1 MQMKTSRRVFTLST
15 LAASLAIAL
24 PAVAQ
29 NQLRDGTEFRSIKP
43 ARPTDDAK
51 RIEVVEFFWY
61 ACPHCNV
68 LEPTLQEWVKKQGPD
83 VHFRKVHVNFNPKH
97 QQLYYTLEALGREK
111 ELSSKVFYRIH
122 GEKDMLD
129 VPGNMADFLSQF
141 GVNKKQFTDTFASFG
156 VKNAMSRA
164 TASQEGYKVDGVPA
178 FTVNGKFMTAPSM
191 AGSNA
196 AALAVLDH
204 LIAQERKL
212 RK

>member
-1 MQMKTSRRVFTLST
+1 MKTSRRVFTLTT
-15 LAASLAIAL
+15 LAASLALAL
-24 PAVAQ
+24 PAQAQ
-29 NQLRDGTEFRSIKP
+29 NKPREGTEFRAVKP
-43 ARPTDDAK
+43 SRPTEDAK

-68 LEPTLQEWVKKQGPD
+68 LESSLQEWAKKQSAD

-111 ELSSKVFYRIH
+111 ELSPKVFYRIH

-129 VPGNMADFLSQF
+129 VPGKMADFLSQF
-141 GVNKKQFTDTFASFG
+141 GVDKKQFLDAYNSFG

-164 TASQEGYKVDGVPA
+164 SASQDGYKIDGVPA
-178 FTVNGKFMTAPSM
+178 FTVNGKYMTAPSM
-191 AGSNA
+191 AGSNPA
-196 AALAVLDH
+196 AFVVLDH
-204 LIAQERKL
+204 LIAEERRL